1 MSESGPIRVFPRDG
15 RWVVDYGSYVSAYCE
30 TRSQAIVVGT
40 EAARL
45 EHRELLIEIEDGPV
59 ARFVRPFL
67 QPGASASDREDG
79 AQMDSIGFSEY
90 VNRRLATVTSQALAH
105 FLEGFDPA
113 TSTEAD
119 TARRTLL
126 VNLARAES
134 ESAVRL
140 TEHEEGQLDRL
151 ISTQPSDTWDMYTQ
165 VRDTSARHLLY
176 MLRGLELAQVGPAR

>member
-1 MSESGPIRVFPRDG
+1 
-15 RWVVDYGSYVSAYCE
+15 VSAYCA

-59 ARFVRPFL
+59 GRFVRPFL

-105 FLEGFDPA
+105 FLEDFDSA

-126 VNLARAES
+126 VNLVRAES

-151 ISTQPSDTWDMYTQ
+151 ISAQPPDCWDMYAQ

-176 MLRGLELAQVGPAR
+176 MLRGLELAKVGPAR

>member
-1 MSESGPIRVFPRDG
+1 VRSLLKICVGARDA
-15 RWVVDYGSYVSAYCE
+15 D
-30 TRSQAIVVGT
+30 
-40 EAARL
+40 
-45 EHRELLIEIEDGPV
+45 EI
-59 ARFVRPFL
+59 
-67 QPGASASDREDG
+67 
-79 AQMDSIGFSEY
+79 AQMDSIAFSEY

-105 FLEGFDPA
+105 FLEDFDSA

-126 VNLARAES
+126 VNLVRAES

-176 MLRGLELAQVGPAR
+176 MLRGLELAKVGPAR